1 MASFGGLGE
10 FDFLG
15 MVTILKSIVEANEVW
30 GSKVLEINAGDHP
43 IVACIGRAIAIPNPY
58 RIPNGK

>member
-1 MASFGGLGE
+1 LGE

-15 MVTILKSIVEANEVW
+15 VVTKLKSIVEANKVW
-30 GSKVLEINAGDHP
+30 GSKILEINAGDHP
-43 IVACIGRAIAIPNPY
+43 IVASIGRAIAIPNPH